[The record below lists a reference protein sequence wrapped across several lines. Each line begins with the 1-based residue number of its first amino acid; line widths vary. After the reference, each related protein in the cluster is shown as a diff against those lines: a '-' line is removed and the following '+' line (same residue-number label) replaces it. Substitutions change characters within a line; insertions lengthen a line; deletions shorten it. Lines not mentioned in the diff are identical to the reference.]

1 MSENLLALD
10 QASQV
15 SGYSIFIDGKLVK
28 YGKITLKDEEIGPR
42 LVTLRKT
49 IIDLIKEYNITQI
62 AFEDI
67 QMQASVGNNVK
78 TFKVLANVYG
88 VILELCEEL
97 KLKYEIVSSNT
108 WKSTLKIKGKGRAEQ
123 KRAAQAFVQETY
135 GIKCSQDEAD
145 AICIGSHMLKNSD
158 SIGLNWAD

>member
-1 MSENLLALD
+1 MENLLALD
-10 QASQV
+10 QASIIT
-15 SGYSIFIDGKLVK
+15 GYAIFQNGKLAH
-28 YGKITLKDEEIGPR
+28 YGKIELKDEEIGPR
-42 LVTLRKT
+42 LVTLRNE
-49 IIDLIKEYNITQI
+49 IIKLINAYDIDYV

-123 KRAAQAFVQETY
+123 KRAAQAFVQEVY
-135 GIKCSQDEAD
+135 GVKPTQDEAD
-145 AICIGSHMLKNSD
+145 AICIGSHMIKNSD
-158 SIGLNWAD
+158 INGLNWAE

>member
-1 MSENLLALD
+1 MENLLALD
-10 QASQV
+10 QASIIT
-15 SGYSIFIDGKLVK
+15 GYAVFQDGKLVK
-28 YGKITLKDEEIGPR
+28 YGKLELKEEEIGPR
-42 LVTLRKT
+42 LVTLRNEIKRL
-49 IIDLIKEYNITQI
+49 ISENNIDYV

-123 KRAAQAFVQETY
+123 KRAAQAFVQEKY
-135 GIKCSQDEAD
+135 GVKCTQDEAD
-145 AICIGSHMLKNSD
+145 AICIGSHMIKSSD
-158 SIGLNWAD
+158 AIGLNWAE

>member
-1 MSENLLALD
+1 MAKLLALD
-10 QASQV
+10 QASV
-15 SGYSIFIDGKLVK
+15 ITGYAIFDNEKLLS
-28 YGKITLKDEEIGPR
+28 YGKIELKDEEIGPR
-42 LVTLRKT
+42 LVVLREKIKTL
-49 IIDLIKEYNITQI
+49 IEENEITYV

-67 QMQASVGNNVK
+67 QLQSSVGNNVK

-88 VILELCEEL
+88 IILELCEEL

-135 GIKCSQDEAD
+135 GVKCTQDEAD
-145 AICIGSHMLKNSD
+145 AICIGSHMVKNSD
-158 SIGLNWAD
+158 FMGFNWAD